1 MGIDQTPLPVKTAGN
16 ANAIHPGNQ
25 VTQQNIENIERQKQ
39 DSQRFS
45 QRKYRKKKNKQTLF
59 VFKPFWVPERKSSGK
74 PEEEWVKEKY
84 PGTMLKIFFFT
95 AAHTLVDPQNMHRY

>member
-1 MGIDQTPLPVKTAGN
+1 MGIDQTPLPVKAAGN

-45 QRKYRKKKNKQTLF
+45 QRKYRKKKKNKHCLF
-59 VFKPFWVPERKSSGK
+59 LNLSESQKENLLESQKKENESRKN
-74 PEEEWVKEKY
+74 
-84 PGTMLKIFFFT
+84 I
-95 AAHTLVDPQNMHRY
+95 LVLC